1 LLPLTLLKVC
11 IGLLVLVVELLLVVV
26 VLWEERRWWIRERGE
41 RGSERRER
49 LANKLENKMLEQD
62 FVSILGSISGRIG
75 SISTELILN
84 RK

>member
-1 LLPLTLLKVC
+1 LFSGKRGGG
-11 IGLLVLVVELLLVVV
+11 GLGR
-26 VLWEERRWWIRERGE
+26 EEGGE
-41 RGSERRER
+41 VRGSERRER